1 MKMMT
6 EKKRLKLAVISSLL
20 VHLLLIGILS
30 AAGIFA
36 LAAGE
41 KQRDVLEVALY
52 EVGAGG
58 EPAGGGGGGSAAEAE
73 LAAGGFQDLPVISE
87 AYTAEPQKQQEYR
100 QAAEKNS
107 IGTGQ
112 GKTAGGGGAGTGK
125 GTGTG
130 SGSGNGT
137 GSGSGSGSGNGTGS
151 GNGRGD
157 ALQPKVPPQITR
169 AVAPVYPAALQQQG
183 VEGSVKLRF
192 VVGSNGQIEEVSIV
206 ASSGYPEM
214 DEAALAAAEQY
225 VFSPAEN
232 VYGVPVRCAV
242 TRTVVFRLQ

>member
-6 EKKRLKLAVISSLL
+6 EKKRLKLAAISSLL

-73 LAAGGFQDLPVISE
+73 FAAGGFQDLPAISE
-87 AYTAEPQKQQEYR
+87 VYTTEPQKQQEYR

-112 GKTAGGGGAGTGK
+112 GKTAGGEGAGTGK

-130 SGSGNGT
+130 SGTGNGN
-137 GSGSGSGSGNGTGS
+137 GNGNGNGS
-151 GNGRGD
+151 GNGRGE

-242 TRTVVFRLQ
+242 TRKVVFRLQ